1 MLSSPLSALSMPD
14 MMILSYSFLLVGIT
28 ILASVA
34 FATLTLLPNQFSAFA
49 TVPGE
54 DGTKLAFTSDRDL
67 NREIYV
73 MNAQDGSNQTR
84 LTDSADSDEFP
95 SWSPDGTKLAF
106 TSNRDG
112 NWEIYVMNAQDGSN
126 QTNLTMNPAFD
137 FDSTWSPDGTKI
149 ALTSDRDGNTEIY
162 VMNAQDGSNQT
173 RLTDNGASDGLAEWM
188 HSTR

>member
-1 MLSSPLSALSMPD
+1 MMSSLLSALSMPD
-14 MMILSYSFLLVGIT
+14 RMISYGFVLVGIT

-34 FATLTLLPNQFSAFA
+34 FTMLTLLPNQFSAFA

-54 DGTKLAFTSDRDL
+54 DGTKLAFTSDRDV

-84 LTDSADSDEFP
+84 LTMNPATDEFP
-95 SWSPDGTKLAF
+95 
-106 TSNRDG
+106 
-112 NWEIYVMNAQDGSN
+112 
-126 QTNLTMNPAFD
+126 
-137 FDSTWSPDGTKI
+137 TWSPDGTKV
-149 ALTSDRDGNTEIY
+149 AFTSDRDGNTEIY

-173 RLTDNGASDGLAEWM
+173 RLTDNAASDGLAEWM

>member
-1 MLSSPLSALSMPD
+1 MMSSPLSALSMPD
-14 MMILSYSFLLVGIT
+14 RMISYGFVLVGIT

-34 FATLTLLPNQFSAFA
+34 FTMLTLLPNQFSAFA

-54 DGTKLAFTSDRDL
+54 DGTKLAFTSDRDG
-67 NREIYV
+67 NTEVYV

-84 LTDSADSDEFP
+84 LTDNGASDSLI

-106 TSNRDG
+106 TC
-112 NWEIYVMNAQDGSN
+112 
-126 QTNLTMNPAFD
+126 
-137 FDSTWSPDGTKI
+137 
-149 ALTSDRDGNTEIY
+149 DRDGNTEVY

-188 HSTR
+188 HSVR

>member
-14 MMILSYSFLLVGIT
+14 MMISYSFLLVGIT

-34 FATLTLLPNQFSAFA
+34 FTMLTLLPNQFSAFA

-54 DGTKLAFTSDRDL
+54 DGTKIAFTSDRDV

-73 MNAQDGSNQTR
+73 MNAQDGSNQTK
-84 LTDSADSDEFP
+84 LTENAATDEFP

-106 TSNRDG
+106 
-112 NWEIYVMNAQDGSN
+112 
-126 QTNLTMNPAFD
+126 
-137 FDSTWSPDGTKI
+137 
-149 ALTSDRDGNTEIY
+149 TSDRDGNTEIY

-188 HSTR
+188 HSVR

>member
-1 MLSSPLSALSMPD
+1 MASPLSALSMPD
-14 MMILSYSFLLVGIT
+14 RTMISYGFRLVGIT

-34 FATLTLLPNQFSAFA
+34 FTTLTLLPNQFSALA

-84 LTDSADSDEFP
+84 LTDNADSDEFP
-95 SWSPDGTKLAF
+95 TWSPDGTKLAF
-106 TSNRDG
+106 
-112 NWEIYVMNAQDGSN
+112 
-126 QTNLTMNPAFD
+126 
-137 FDSTWSPDGTKI
+137 
-149 ALTSDRDGNTEIY
+149 TSDRDGNTEIY

-173 RLTDNGASDGLAEWM
+173 RLTDNGDSDGLAEWM
-188 HSTR
+188 HSIR

>member
-1 MLSSPLSALSMPD
+1 MMSSPLSALSMPD
-14 MMILSYSFLLVGIT
+14 RMISYGFVLVGIT

-34 FATLTLLPNQFSAFA
+34 FTMLTLLPNQFSAFA

-54 DGTKLAFTSDRDL
+54 DGTKLAFTSDRDV

-73 MNAQDGSNQTR
+73 MNAQDGSNQTSLTKNPAFDFDPSWSPDGTKLAFTSDRDGNTEVYVMNAQDGSNQTR
-84 LTDSADSDEFP
+84 LTDNGASDSLI

-137 FDSTWSPDGTKI
+137 FDP
-149 ALTSDRDGNTEIY
+149 
-162 VMNAQDGSNQT
+162 
-173 RLTDNGASDGLAEWM
+173 
-188 HSTR
+188 

>member
-1 MLSSPLSALSMPD
+1 MMSSALSALSMPD
-14 MMILSYSFLLVGIT
+14 GMISYGFVLVGIT

-34 FATLTLLPNQFSAFA
+34 FITLALLPNQFSAFA

-54 DGTKLAFTSDRDL
+54 DGTKIAFTSDRDL

-84 LTDSADSDEFP
+84 LTDNGAADEFP

-106 TSNRDG
+106 TS
-112 NWEIYVMNAQDGSN
+112 
-126 QTNLTMNPAFD
+126 
-137 FDSTWSPDGTKI
+137 
-149 ALTSDRDGNTEIY
+149 DRDGNREIY

-173 RLTDNGASDGLAEWM
+173 RLTDNADSDGLAEWM

>member
-1 MLSSPLSALSMPD
+1 M
-14 MMILSYSFLLVGIT
+14 
-28 ILASVA
+28 
-34 FATLTLLPNQFSAFA
+34 LTLLPNQFSAFA

-54 DGTKLAFTSDRDL
+54 DGTKLAFTSDRDV

-84 LTDSADSDEFP
+84 LTVNPAFDFDP

-106 TSNRDG
+106 TS
-112 NWEIYVMNAQDGSN
+112 
-126 QTNLTMNPAFD
+126 
-137 FDSTWSPDGTKI
+137 
-149 ALTSDRDGNTEIY
+149 DRDGNTEVY

-188 HSTR
+188 HSVR

>member
-1 MLSSPLSALSMPD
+1 MMSSALSALSMPD
-14 MMILSYSFLLVGIT
+14 RMISYGFVLVGIT

-34 FATLTLLPNQFSAFA
+34 FTMLTLLPNQFSAFA

-54 DGTKLAFTSDRDL
+54 DGTKLAFTSDRDV

-84 LTDSADSDEFP
+84 LTDNGASDEFP
-95 SWSPDGTKLAF
+95 SWSPHGTKVAF
-106 TSNRDG
+106 
-112 NWEIYVMNAQDGSN
+112 
-126 QTNLTMNPAFD
+126 
-137 FDSTWSPDGTKI
+137 
-149 ALTSDRDGNTEIY
+149 TSDRDGNTEVY

-188 HSTR
+188 HSVR